1 MDDNTPPV
9 VAGVMAHAR
18 GADDVS
24 LARNR
29 YPEQI
34 SGFDQLLFSPPV
46 GSSTA
51 SEGRKWE
58 RGRVGPPAPPA
69 ARGGSGWSTGTQ
81 MGVIRPPADRCRCLG
96 APVQRLDVLTGRRL
110 RLLE

>member
-1 MDDNTPPV
+1 MVYWARGHNLEVHFAAARGTLSRCRMDDNTPPV

-29 YPEQI
+29 YLERI

-46 GSSTA
+46 GHP
-51 SEGRKWE
+51 E
-58 RGRVGPPAPPA
+58 R
-69 ARGGSGWSTGTQ
+69 
-81 MGVIRPPADRCRCLG
+81 ADVENCRFRYSFK
-96 APVQRLDVLTGRRL
+96 AI
-110 RLLE
+110 